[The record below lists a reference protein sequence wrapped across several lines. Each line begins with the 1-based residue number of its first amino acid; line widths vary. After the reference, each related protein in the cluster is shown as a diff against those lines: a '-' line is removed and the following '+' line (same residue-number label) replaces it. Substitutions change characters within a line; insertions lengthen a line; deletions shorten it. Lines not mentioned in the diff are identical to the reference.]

1 MKKKLILSVVLLSLC
16 SSVYADTVVERKI
29 VPRRTAIQST
39 NMVFSD
45 SQYSVNK
52 NTLDVAIKEIQNKI
66 SQDTDDYSL
75 YASLANLYIKAKQY
89 DNAYEEL
96 VFLNHLASKNLL
108 NEETLSVVSEIKK
121 NLNKVIRYERNWF
134 GLYSNLAIVNLILN
148 DNQAAQQ
155 CILSASRKIT
165 NPDMFADVFGK
176 VYNAPATYE
185 AAVETIDKILAA
197 NPDAILLKKLKSSYY
212 LEMGRKDDAIKEMVN
227 VLAVAKDDSD
237 LRYQLYTLLQDKN
250 LKEKDLIKKLYPN
263 QTVEYEK
270 VYSELANML
279 FDKNDFQDAKK
290 YATALVTK
298 FPENADGYIM
308 LSEINL
314 KEGNLRE
321 AYEALKYCRD
331 KVNDN
336 DAVAK
341 YNVLLAKLSDEPVKE
356 ADSLMNNGLYSQA
369 LSVLESASQENLYV
383 ILSTAR
389 ANYFLNNKQAALDGL
404 NKAMTLYPNN
414 ADVFYY
420 FAYVFYKEGDIDSS
434 RKYLEKTFNVNP
446 EHTFAKQLLDLLN
459 KNDADKYSNQI
470 ISAFE
475 AQNYNEAMRLTDEAL
490 AINPKDAA
498 LYYYKGLTYIA
509 MNNYASATAPLYKSI
524 DLDKTNTLA
533 YFYLALSFDNLSEP
547 ENALSYYQKFIQ
559 LLPKDELG
567 ESEKLNYA
575 KARIEK
581 LSK

>member
-1 MKKKLILSVVLLSLC
+1 MKKKLILSVVLLSLS
-16 SSVYADTVVERKI
+16 SSVYADTIVERKV
-29 VPRRTAIQST
+29 VPRRSAIQST

-52 NTLDVAIKEIQNKI
+52 NTLDTAINELQNKI
-66 SQDTDDYSL
+66 SADTDNYAL

-89 DNAYEEL
+89 NNAYDEL
-96 VFLNHLASKNLL
+96 VFLNHLASKDLL
-108 NEETLSVVSEIKK
+108 DKETLSEVSEIKN
-121 NLNKVIRYERNWF
+121 NLTKLIRYERNWF
-134 GLYSNLAIVNLILN
+134 GLYSNLAIVNLILK
-148 DNQAAQQ
+148 DNQGAQQ
-155 CILSASRKIT
+155 CILSASRKIS
-165 NPDMFADVFGK
+165 DSEMFTDVFSK

-185 AAVETIDKILAA
+185 SAIETLDKILAV
-197 NPDAILLKKLKSSYY
+197 NPTEVSLKKLKSSYY
-212 LEMGRKDDAIKEMVN
+212 LQMGRKDDAIKEMVS
-227 VLAVAKDDSD
+227 VLATNKNDSD
-237 LRYQLYTLLQDKN
+237 LRYQLYTLLQNKN

-270 VYSELANML
+270 VYSELAKML
-279 FDKNDFQDAKK
+279 FDKNDIAEAKK
-290 YATALVTK
+290 FATALVTK
-298 FPENADGYIM
+298 FPQNADGYIM

-383 ILSTAR
+383 ILGTAR

-420 FAYVFYKEGDIDSS
+420 FAYVFYKEGDIESA
-434 RKYLEKTFNVNP
+434 RKYLDKVFAVNP

-459 KNDADKYSNQI
+459 KTDADKYANQI

-475 AQNYNEAMRLTDEAL
+475 AQNYDEAMRLTDEAL

-533 YFYLALSFDNLSEP
+533 YFYLALSFDKLSEP
-547 ENALSYYQKFIQ
+547 ENALSYYKKFIQ

-575 KARIEK
+575 NARIEK

>member
-16 SSVYADTVVERKI
+16 GSVYADTIVERKV

-121 NLNKVIRYERNWF
+121 NLNRLIRYERNWF

-165 NPDMFADVFGK
+165 NPDMFADVFEK

-185 AAVETIDKILAA
+185 VAVETIDKILAA

-212 LEMGRKDDAIKEMVN
+212 LQMGRKDDAIKEMVS
-227 VLAVAKDDSD
+227 VLAVVKDDSD

-279 FDKNDFQDAKK
+279 FDRNDSAESKK
-290 YATALVTK
+290 FATALVTK

-383 ILSTAR
+383 ILGTAR

-420 FAYVFYKEGDIDSS
+420 FAYVFYKESDIESA
-434 RKYLEKTFNVNP
+434 RNYLDKVFLVNP

-459 KNDADKYSNQI
+459 KTDADKYANQI

-475 AQNYNEAMRLTDEAL
+475 AQNYDEAMRLTDEAL

>member
-1 MKKKLILSVVLLSLC
+1 MKKKLILSVVLLSLS
-16 SSVYADTVVERKI
+16 SSVYADTIVERKV
-29 VPRRTAIQST
+29 VPRRSAIQST

-52 NTLDVAIKEIQNKI
+52 NTLDTAINELQNKI
-66 SQDTDDYSL
+66 SADTDNYAL

-89 DNAYEEL
+89 NNAYDEL
-96 VFLNHLASKNLL
+96 VFLNHLASKDLL
-108 NEETLSVVSEIKK
+108 DKETLSEVSEIKN
-121 NLNKVIRYERNWF
+121 NLTKLIRYERNWF
-134 GLYSNLAIVNLILN
+134 GLYSNLAIVNLILK
-148 DNQAAQQ
+148 DNQGAQQ
-155 CILSASRKIT
+155 CILSASRKIS
-165 NPDMFADVFGK
+165 DSEMFTDVFSK

-185 AAVETIDKILAA
+185 SAIETLDKILAV
-197 NPDAILLKKLKSSYY
+197 NPTEVSLKKLKSSYY
-212 LEMGRKDDAIKEMVN
+212 LQMGRKDDAIKEMVS
-227 VLAVAKDDSD
+227 VLATNKNDSD
-237 LRYQLYTLLQDKN
+237 LRYQLYTLLQNKN

-270 VYSELANML
+270 VYSELVKML
-279 FDKNDFQDAKK
+279 FDKNDIAEAKK
-290 YATALVTK
+290 FATALVTK
-298 FPENADGYIM
+298 FPQNADGYIM

-383 ILSTAR
+383 ILGTAR

-420 FAYVFYKEGDIDSS
+420 FAYVFYKEGDIESA
-434 RKYLEKTFNVNP
+434 RKYLDKVFAVNP

-459 KNDADKYSNQI
+459 KTDADKYANQI

-475 AQNYNEAMRLTDEAL
+475 AQNYDEAMRLTDEAL

-547 ENALSYYQKFIQ
+547 ENALSYYKKFIQ

-575 KARIEK
+575 NARIEK

>member
-1 MKKKLILSVVLLSLC
+1 MKKKLILSVVLLSLS
-16 SSVYADTVVERKI
+16 SSVYADTIVERKV
-29 VPRRTAIQST
+29 VPRRSAIQST

-52 NTLDVAIKEIQNKI
+52 NTLDTAINELQNKI
-66 SQDTDDYSL
+66 SADTDNYAL

-89 DNAYEEL
+89 NNAYDEL
-96 VFLNHLASKNLL
+96 VFLNHLASKDLL
-108 NEETLSVVSEIKK
+108 DKETLSEVSEIKN
-121 NLNKVIRYERNWF
+121 NLTKLIRYERNWF
-134 GLYSNLAIVNLILN
+134 GLYSNLAIVNLILK
-148 DNQAAQQ
+148 DNQGAQQ
-155 CILSASRKIT
+155 CILSASRKIS
-165 NPDMFADVFGK
+165 DSEMFTDVFSK

-185 AAVETIDKILAA
+185 SAIETLDKILAV
-197 NPDAILLKKLKSSYY
+197 NPTEVSLKKLKSSYY
-212 LEMGRKDDAIKEMVN
+212 LQMGRKDDAIKEMVS
-227 VLAVAKDDSD
+227 VLATNKNDSD
-237 LRYQLYTLLQDKN
+237 LRYQLYTLLQNKN

-270 VYSELANML
+270 VYSELVKML
-279 FDKNDFQDAKK
+279 FDKNDIAEAKK
-290 YATALVTK
+290 FATALVTK
-298 FPENADGYIM
+298 FPQNADGYIM

-331 KVNDN
+331 KINDN

-383 ILSTAR
+383 ILGTAR
-389 ANYFLNNKQAALDGL
+389 ANYFLNNKQAALDSL

-420 FAYVFYKEGDIDSS
+420 FAYVFYKEGDIESA
-434 RKYLEKTFNVNP
+434 RKYLDKVFAVNP

-459 KNDADKYSNQI
+459 KTDADKYANQI

-475 AQNYNEAMRLTDEAL
+475 AQNYDEAMRLTDEAL

-547 ENALSYYQKFIQ
+547 ENALSYYKKFIQ

-575 KARIEK
+575 NARIEK

>member
-383 ILSTAR
+383 ILGTAR

>member
-212 LEMGRKDDAIKEMVN
+212 LEMGRKDDAIKEMVS

>member
-1 MKKKLILSVVLLSLC
+1 MKKKLILSVVLLSLS
-16 SSVYADTVVERKI
+16 SSVYADTIVERKI

-45 SQYSVNK
+45 SKYNVNK
-52 NTLDVAIKEIQNKI
+52 NTLDVAIKELQDKI
-66 SQDTDDYSL
+66 SQNTDDYSL
-75 YASLANLYIKAKQY
+75 YASLSNLYIKAKQY
-89 DNAYEEL
+89 DNAYDEL
-96 VFLNHLASKNLL
+96 VFLNHLASKDLL
-108 NEETLSVVSEIKK
+108 DKETLSEVSEIKN
-121 NLNKVIRYERNWF
+121 NLTKLIRYERNWF
-134 GLYSNLAIVNLILN
+134 GLYSNLAIVNLILK
-148 DNQAAQQ
+148 DNQGAQQ
-155 CILSASRKIT
+155 CILSASRKIS
-165 NPDMFADVFGK
+165 DAEMFADVFSK
-176 VYNAPATYE
+176 VYSAPATYE
-185 AAVETIDKILAA
+185 SAIETLDKILAV
-197 NPDAILLKKLKSSYY
+197 NPTEVSLKKLKSSYY
-212 LEMGRKDDAIKEMVN
+212 LQMGRKDDAIKEMVS
-227 VLAVAKDDSD
+227 VLATNKDDSD

-270 VYSELANML
+270 VYSELAKML
-279 FDKNDFQDAKK
+279 FDKNDIAEAKK
-290 YATALVTK
+290 FATALVTK
-298 FPENADGYIM
+298 FPQNADGYIM

-314 KEGNLRE
+314 KEGNLKE

-356 ADSLMNNGLYSQA
+356 ADSLMNNGLYAQA

-383 ILSTAR
+383 ILGTAR
-389 ANYFLNNKQAALDGL
+389 ANYFLNNKQVALDGL

-420 FAYVFYKEGDIDSS
+420 FAYVFYKEGDIESA
-434 RKYLEKTFNVNP
+434 RKYLEKTFSVNP
-446 EHTFAKQLLDLLN
+446 SHTYAKQLLDLLN
-459 KNDADKYSNQI
+459 KTDADKYTNQI

-475 AQNYNEAMRLTDEAL
+475 AQNYDEAMRLTDEAL

-524 DLDKTNTLA
+524 DIDKTNTLA

-547 ENALSYYQKFIQ
+547 ENALTYYKKFIQ

>member
-16 SSVYADTVVERKI
+16 SSVYADTIVERKV

-121 NLNKVIRYERNWF
+121 NLNRLIRYERNWF

-165 NPDMFADVFGK
+165 NPDMFADVFEK

-185 AAVETIDKILAA
+185 VAVETIDKILAA

-212 LEMGRKDDAIKEMVN
+212 LQMGRKDDAIKEMVS
-227 VLAVAKDDSD
+227 VLAVEKDDSD

-279 FDKNDFQDAKK
+279 FDRNDIAESKK
-290 YATALVTK
+290 FATALVTK

-383 ILSTAR
+383 ILGTAR
-389 ANYFLNNKQAALDGL
+389 ANYFLNNKQTALDGL

-420 FAYVFYKEGDIDSS
+420 FAYVFYKEGDIESA
-434 RKYLEKTFNVNP
+434 RNYLDKVFSVNP

-459 KNDADKYSNQI
+459 KTDADKYANQI

-475 AQNYNEAMRLTDEAL
+475 AQNYDEAMRLTDEAL

>member
-1 MKKKLILSVVLLSLC
+1 MKKKLILSVVLLSLS
-16 SSVYADTVVERKI
+16 SSVYADTIVERKV
-29 VPRRTAIQST
+29 VPRRSAIQST

-52 NTLDVAIKEIQNKI
+52 NTLDTAINELQNKI
-66 SQDTDDYSL
+66 SADTDNYAL

-89 DNAYEEL
+89 NNAYDEL
-96 VFLNHLASKNLL
+96 VFLNHLASKDLL
-108 NEETLSVVSEIKK
+108 DKETLSEVSEIKN
-121 NLNKVIRYERNWF
+121 NLTKLIRYERNWF
-134 GLYSNLAIVNLILN
+134 GLYSNLAIVNLILK
-148 DNQAAQQ
+148 DNQGAQQ
-155 CILSASRKIT
+155 CILSASRKIS
-165 NPDMFADVFGK
+165 DSEMFTDVFSK

-185 AAVETIDKILAA
+185 SAIETLDKILAV
-197 NPDAILLKKLKSSYY
+197 NPTEVSLKKLKSSYY
-212 LEMGRKDDAIKEMVN
+212 LQMGRKDDAIKEMVS
-227 VLAVAKDDSD
+227 VLATNKNDSD
-237 LRYQLYTLLQDKN
+237 LRYQLYTLLQNKN

-270 VYSELANML
+270 VYSELAKML
-279 FDKNDFQDAKK
+279 FDKNDIAEAKK
-290 YATALVTK
+290 FATALVTK
-298 FPENADGYIM
+298 FPQNVDGYIM

-383 ILSTAR
+383 ILGTAR

-420 FAYVFYKEGDIDSS
+420 FAYVFYKEGDIESA
-434 RKYLEKTFNVNP
+434 RKYLDKVFAVNP

-459 KNDADKYSNQI
+459 KTDADKYANQI

-475 AQNYNEAMRLTDEAL
+475 AQNYDEAMRLTDEAL

-547 ENALSYYQKFIQ
+547 ENALSYYKKFIQ

-575 KARIEK
+575 NARIEK

>member
-1 MKKKLILSVVLLSLC
+1 MKKKLILSVVLLSLS
-16 SSVYADTVVERKI
+16 SSVYADTIVERKV
-29 VPRRTAIQST
+29 VPRRSAIQST

-52 NTLDVAIKEIQNKI
+52 NTLDTAINELQNKI
-66 SQDTDDYSL
+66 SADNYAL

-89 DNAYEEL
+89 NNAYDEL
-96 VFLNHLASKNLL
+96 VFLNHLASKDLL
-108 NEETLSVVSEIKK
+108 DKETLSEVSEIKN
-121 NLNKVIRYERNWF
+121 NLTKLIRYERNWF
-134 GLYSNLAIVNLILN
+134 GLYSNLAIVNLILK
-148 DNQAAQQ
+148 DNQGAQQ
-155 CILSASRKIT
+155 CILSASRKIS
-165 NPDMFADVFGK
+165 DSEMFTDVFSK

-185 AAVETIDKILAA
+185 SAIETLDKILAV
-197 NPDAILLKKLKSSYY
+197 NPTEVSLKKLKSSYY
-212 LEMGRKDDAIKEMVN
+212 LQMGRKDDAIKEMVS
-227 VLAVAKDDSD
+227 VLATNKNDSD
-237 LRYQLYTLLQDKN
+237 LRYQLYTLLQNKN

-270 VYSELANML
+270 VYSELVKML
-279 FDKNDFQDAKK
+279 FDKNDIAEAKK
-290 YATALVTK
+290 FATALVTK
-298 FPENADGYIM
+298 FPQNADGYIM

-331 KVNDN
+331 KINDN

-383 ILSTAR
+383 ILGTAR

-420 FAYVFYKEGDIDSS
+420 FAYVFYKEGDIESA
-434 RKYLEKTFNVNP
+434 RKYLDKVFAVNP

-459 KNDADKYSNQI
+459 KTDADKYANQI

-475 AQNYNEAMRLTDEAL
+475 AQNYDEAMRLTDEAL

-547 ENALSYYQKFIQ
+547 ENALSYYKKFIQ

-575 KARIEK
+575 NARIEK

>member
-16 SSVYADTVVERKI
+16 GSVYADTIVERKV

-121 NLNKVIRYERNWF
+121 NLNRLIRYERNWF

-165 NPDMFADVFGK
+165 NPDMFADVFEK

-185 AAVETIDKILAA
+185 VAVETIDKILAA

-212 LEMGRKDDAIKEMVN
+212 LQMGRKDDAIKEMVS
-227 VLAVAKDDSD
+227 VLAVVKDDSD

-279 FDKNDFQDAKK
+279 FDRNDIAESKK
-290 YATALVTK
+290 FATALVTK

-383 ILSTAR
+383 ILGTAR

-420 FAYVFYKEGDIDSS
+420 FAYVFYKESDIESA
-434 RKYLEKTFNVNP
+434 RNYLDKVFLVNP

-459 KNDADKYSNQI
+459 KTDADKYANQI

-475 AQNYNEAMRLTDEAL
+475 AQNYDEAMRLTDEAL

>member
-45 SQYSVNK
+45 SQYTVNK

-212 LEMGRKDDAIKEMVN
+212 LEMGRKDDAIKEMVS

>member
-1 MKKKLILSVVLLSLC
+1 MKKKLILSVVLLSLS
-16 SSVYADTVVERKI
+16 SSVYADTIVERKV
-29 VPRRTAIQST
+29 VPRRSAIQST

-52 NTLDVAIKEIQNKI
+52 NTLDTAINELQNKI
-66 SQDTDDYSL
+66 SADTDNYAL

-89 DNAYEEL
+89 NNAYDEL
-96 VFLNHLASKNLL
+96 VFLNHLASKDLL
-108 NEETLSVVSEIKK
+108 DKETLSEVSEIKN
-121 NLNKVIRYERNWF
+121 NLTKLIRYERNWF
-134 GLYSNLAIVNLILN
+134 GLYSNLAIVNLILK
-148 DNQAAQQ
+148 DNQGAQQ
-155 CILSASRKIT
+155 CILSASRKIS
-165 NPDMFADVFGK
+165 DSEMFTDVFSK

-185 AAVETIDKILAA
+185 SAIETLDKILAV
-197 NPDAILLKKLKSSYY
+197 NPTEVSLKKLKSSYY
-212 LEMGRKDDAIKEMVN
+212 LQMGRKDDAIKEMVS
-227 VLAVAKDDSD
+227 VLATNKNDSD
-237 LRYQLYTLLQDKN
+237 LRYQLYTLLQNKN

-270 VYSELANML
+270 VYSELAKML
-279 FDKNDFQDAKK
+279 FDKNDIAEAKK
-290 YATALVTK
+290 FATALVTK
-298 FPENADGYIM
+298 FPQNADGYIM

-383 ILSTAR
+383 ILGTAR

-420 FAYVFYKEGDIDSS
+420 FAYVFYKEGDIESA
-434 RKYLEKTFNVNP
+434 RKYLDKVFAVNP

-459 KNDADKYSNQI
+459 KTDADKYANQI

-475 AQNYNEAMRLTDEAL
+475 AQNYDEAMRLTDEAL

>member
-1 MKKKLILSVVLLSLC
+1 MKKKLILSVVLLSLS
-16 SSVYADTVVERKI
+16 SSVYADTIVERKV
-29 VPRRTAIQST
+29 VPRRSAIQST

-52 NTLDVAIKEIQNKI
+52 NTLDTAINELQNKI
-66 SQDTDDYSL
+66 SADTDNYAL

-89 DNAYEEL
+89 NNAYDEL
-96 VFLNHLASKNLL
+96 VFLNHLASKDLL
-108 NEETLSVVSEIKK
+108 DKETLSEVSEIKN
-121 NLNKVIRYERNWF
+121 NLTKLIRYERNWF
-134 GLYSNLAIVNLILN
+134 GLYSNLAIVNLILK
-148 DNQAAQQ
+148 DNQGAQQ
-155 CILSASRKIT
+155 CILSASRKIS
-165 NPDMFADVFGK
+165 DSEMFTDVFSK

-185 AAVETIDKILAA
+185 SAIETLDKILAV
-197 NPDAILLKKLKSSYY
+197 NPTEVSLKKLKSSYY
-212 LEMGRKDDAIKEMVN
+212 LQMGRKDDAIKEMVS
-227 VLAVAKDDSD
+227 VLATNKNDSD
-237 LRYQLYTLLQDKN
+237 LRYQLYTLLQNKN

-270 VYSELANML
+270 VYSELAKML
-279 FDKNDFQDAKK
+279 FDKNDIAEAKK
-290 YATALVTK
+290 FATALVTK
-298 FPENADGYIM
+298 FPQNADGYIM

-331 KVNDN
+331 KINDN

-383 ILSTAR
+383 ILGTAR

-420 FAYVFYKEGDIDSS
+420 FAYVFYKEGDIESA
-434 RKYLEKTFNVNP
+434 RKYLDKVFAVNP

-459 KNDADKYSNQI
+459 KTDADKYANQI

-475 AQNYNEAMRLTDEAL
+475 AQNYDEAMRLTDEAL

-547 ENALSYYQKFIQ
+547 ENALSYYKKFIQ

-575 KARIEK
+575 NARIEK

>member
-1 MKKKLILSVVLLSLC
+1 MKKKLILSVVLLSLS
-16 SSVYADTVVERKI
+16 SSVYADTILERKV
-29 VPRRTAIQST
+29 VPRRSAIQST

-52 NTLDVAIKEIQNKI
+52 NTLDTAINELQNKI
-66 SQDTDDYSL
+66 SADTDNYAL

-89 DNAYEEL
+89 NNAYDEL
-96 VFLNHLASKNLL
+96 VFLNHLASKDLL
-108 NEETLSVVSEIKK
+108 DKETLSEVSEIKN
-121 NLNKVIRYERNWF
+121 NLTKLIRYERNWF
-134 GLYSNLAIVNLILN
+134 GLYSNLAIVNLILK
-148 DNQAAQQ
+148 DNQGAQQ
-155 CILSASRKIT
+155 CILSASRKIS
-165 NPDMFADVFGK
+165 DSEMFTDVFSK

-185 AAVETIDKILAA
+185 SAIETLDKILAV
-197 NPDAILLKKLKSSYY
+197 NPTEVSLKKLKSSYY
-212 LEMGRKDDAIKEMVN
+212 LQMGRKDDAIKEMVS
-227 VLAVAKDDSD
+227 VLATNKNDSD
-237 LRYQLYTLLQDKN
+237 LRYQLYTLLQNKN

-270 VYSELANML
+270 VYSELAKML
-279 FDKNDFQDAKK
+279 FDKNDIAEAKK
-290 YATALVTK
+290 FATALVTK
-298 FPENADGYIM
+298 FPQNADGYIM

-383 ILSTAR
+383 ILGTAR

-420 FAYVFYKEGDIDSS
+420 FAYVFYKEGDIESA
-434 RKYLEKTFNVNP
+434 RKYLDKVFAVNP

-459 KNDADKYSNQI
+459 KTDADKYANQI

-475 AQNYNEAMRLTDEAL
+475 AQNYDEAMRLTDEAL

-547 ENALSYYQKFIQ
+547 ENALSYYKKFIQ

-575 KARIEK
+575 NARIEK

>member
-1 MKKKLILSVVLLSLC
+1 
-16 SSVYADTVVERKI
+16 
-29 VPRRTAIQST
+29 
-39 NMVFSD
+39 
-45 SQYSVNK
+45 
-52 NTLDVAIKEIQNKI
+52 
-66 SQDTDDYSL
+66 
-75 YASLANLYIKAKQY
+75 
-89 DNAYEEL
+89 
-96 VFLNHLASKNLL
+96 
-108 NEETLSVVSEIKK
+108 
-121 NLNKVIRYERNWF
+121 
-134 GLYSNLAIVNLILN
+134 
-148 DNQAAQQ
+148 
-155 CILSASRKIT
+155 
-165 NPDMFADVFGK
+165 MFADVFGK

-383 ILSTAR
+383 ILGTAR

>member
-45 SQYSVNK
+45 SQYTVNK

-212 LEMGRKDDAIKEMVN
+212 LEMGRKDDAIKEMVS

-383 ILSTAR
+383 ILGTAR

>member
-1 MKKKLILSVVLLSLC
+1 MKKKLILSVVLLSLS
-16 SSVYADTVVERKI
+16 SSVFADTIVERKV

-45 SQYSVNK
+45 SQYNVNK
-52 NTLDVAIKEIQNKI
+52 NTLDVAIKELQGKI
-66 SQDTDDYSL
+66 SENTDDYSL

-89 DNAYEEL
+89 ENAYEEL

-108 NEETLSVVSEIKK
+108 DEQTLSEVAEIKK
-121 NLNKVIRYERNWF
+121 NLNRLIRYERNWF
-134 GLYSNLAIVNLILN
+134 GLYSNLAIVNLILK
-148 DNQAAQQ
+148 DNQSAQQ
-155 CILSASRKIT
+155 CILSASRKIS
-165 NPDMFADVFGK
+165 NADMFADVYSK
-176 VYNAPATYE
+176 VYSAPAMYE
-185 AAVETIDKILAA
+185 AAVETLDKILAV
-197 NPDAILLKKLKSSYY
+197 NPSDVSLRKLKSSYY
-212 LEMGRKDDAIKEMVN
+212 LQMGRKDDAIKEMVS
-227 VLAVAKDDSD
+227 VLATNKDDSD
-237 LRYQLYTLLQDKN
+237 LRYQLYTLLQNKN
-250 LKEKDLIKKLYPN
+250 LKEKELIKKLYPN

-279 FDKNDFQDAKK
+279 FDRNDFQEAKK

-336 DAVAK
+336 EAVAK

-369 LSVLESASQENLYV
+369 LSVLESANQENLYV
-383 ILSTAR
+383 ILGTAR
-389 ANYFLNNKQAALDGL
+389 ANYFLNNKQTALDCL

-420 FAYVFYKEGDIDSS
+420 FAYVFYKEGDMDSA
-434 RKYLEKTFNVNP
+434 RKYLDKVFAVNP
-446 EHTFAKQLLDLLN
+446 EHTFAKQLLNLLN
-459 KNDADKYSNQI
+459 KTDADKFVNQI

-475 AQNYNEAMRLTDEAL
+475 AQNYEESMRLINEALT
-490 AINPKDAA
+490 INPNDAA

-509 MNNYASATAPLYKSI
+509 MNNYAAATAPLYKSI
-524 DLDKTNTLA
+524 NIDKTNTLA

-547 ENALSYYQKFIQ
+547 ENALSYYKKFIQ

-575 KARIEK
+575 NSRIEK